1 MAVQPMKAVSAV
13 LVTGQVGPGEVAAA
27 GIALGLILLVLAATG
42 SIGWLARV
50 IPQSVSA
57 GLQLGLGISMAVL
70 GLELMWRKP
79 WLGLAALAL
88 LAALMLLPRFP
99 AAPAML
105 AAAIAA
111 GYAAGLVQSPADI
124 APAWSGLGAAVPSLA
139 EVWRGIE
146 LLVLP
151 QLPLTLSN
159 AVIVTALVCRDL
171 FPATAG
177 RASERNL
184 ALSTGLANLALAP
197 LGAMPMCHGAGGV
210 QAQHRFGARTGLAPI
225 LLGGVLLLL
234 GLGFAAQR
242 RPAICA
248 DPLGRCRRAAAD
260 RRRRSCHLPP
270 PVRRPALVLAGDC
283 GGGGGNAGVQSC
295 RRPARGL
302 RRGNPSQGG
311 AARHQQPATRSRL
324 IQCRSAAADRPYGPR
339 CAAARLELVAC
350 CDPVQQFASP
360 SRHFS
365 RLGSPQLRRARS
377 RDNGGWGLAGA
388 AAGGDDRNVGFGCGG
403 PELPALR
410 WPRRARPRPSLPRV
424 CRCRTR

>member
-1 MAVQPMKAVSAV
+1 MSVPERQSETGGAPLPRPRLASELAGACGDLGTFIPHVIGAITVAGLAPAGVLVGFGAFYIASGLFYGLPMAVQPMKAVSAV

-42 SIGWLARV
+42 TVGWLARV

-70 GLELMWRKP
+70 GIELMWRTP
-79 WLGLAALAL
+79 WLGLVALAL
-88 LAALMLLPRFP
+88 LAALLLLPRFP

-111 GYAAGLVQSPADI
+111 GYAAGIVQSPPDI
-124 APAWSGLGAAVPSLA
+124 ALGWSALGAAVPSLA
-139 EVWRGIE
+139 EVWRGLE

-225 LLGGVLLLL
+225 MLGGALLVL
-234 GLGFAAQR
+234 GLGFAA
-242 RPAICA
+242 
-248 DPLGRCRRAAAD
+248 
-260 RRRRSCHLPP
+260 
-270 PVRRPALVLAGDC
+270 
-283 GGGGGNAGVQSC
+283 
-295 RRPARGL
+295 
-302 RRGNPSQGG
+302 
-311 AARHQQPATRSRL
+311 
-324 IQCRSAAADRPYGPR
+324 SAAQLFALIPL
-339 CAAARLELVAC
+339 AAVGALLLV
-350 CDPVQQFASP
+350 
-360 SRHFS
+360 
-365 RLGSPQLRRARS
+365 
-377 RDNGGWGLAGA
+377 
-388 AAGGDDRNVGFGCGG
+388 AGGDLAISRRLFDAQPSCWPVIAVAAGITLAFNPAIGLLAGCAG
-403 PELPALR
+403 EILR
-410 WPRRARPRPSLPRV
+410 KAVLRAINGRPRAAD
-424 CRCRTR
+424 

>member
-1 MAVQPMKAVSAV
+1 MSSGTPTTAPPRRRRLPSELAGACGDLGTFIPHVIGAITVAGLAPAGVLVGFGAFFIASGLFYGLPMAVQPMKAISAV

-27 GIALGLILLVLAATG
+27 GLALGLILIVLAATG

-70 GLELMWRKP
+70 GIELMWRTP
-79 WLGLAALAL
+79 WLGLIALAV
-88 LAALMLLPRFP
+88 LAALMLRPRFP

-105 AAAIAA
+105 VAAIAA
-111 GYAAGLVQSPADI
+111 GYAAGIAQSPSDVALG
-124 APAWSGLGAAVPSLA
+124 WSALGVAVPSLA
-139 EVWRGIE
+139 EVWRGVE

-225 LLGGVLLLL
+225 VLGGALLVL
-234 GLGFAAQR
+234 GLGFAA
-242 RPAICA
+242 
-248 DPLGRCRRAAAD
+248 
-260 RRRRSCHLPP
+260 
-270 PVRRPALVLAGDC
+270 
-283 GGGGGNAGVQSC
+283 
-295 RRPARGL
+295 
-302 RRGNPSQGG
+302 
-311 AARHQQPATRSRL
+311 
-324 IQCRSAAADRPYGPR
+324 SAAQLFALIPL
-339 CAAARLELVAC
+339 AAVGALLLV
-350 CDPVQQFASP
+350 
-360 SRHFS
+360 
-365 RLGSPQLRRARS
+365 
-377 RDNGGWGLAGA
+377 
-388 AAGGDDRNVGFGCGG
+388 AGGDLAISRRLFDAQPSCWPVIAVAAAVTLAFNPAIGLLAGCAG
-403 PELPALR
+403 EILR
-410 WPRRARPRPSLPRV
+410 KAVLRAINSRPRAAD
-424 CRCRTR
+424 